1 MRRNASGMTTFTHD
15 NDDEV
20 KVDGGHPAAAVG
32 KLLRILGANINIGNN
47 VEDRARSY
55 RPALL

>member
-1 MRRNASGMTTFTHD
+1 MATFTHD

-20 KVDGGHPAAAVG
+20 KVGGGHPAAAVG